1 MSTSQQLFEITKR
14 KLNIRFDKE
23 LAEMLGITKSALSQK
38 QKRGDF
44 PFFEIRQ
51 LLQSKGLDVSWL
63 KSHEESMQKEL
74 YQDGP
79 EARLRDKDQII
90 QIQQDYINDL
100 KKTIERM
107 EEEDKKKW
115 MPEIALN
122 RINQPQNYIN
132 QGA

>member
-14 KLNIRFDKE
+14 KLSIRFDRE

-44 PFFEIRQ
+44 PFLEIRQ

-63 KSHEESMQKEL
+63 KSHEEGMQKEL

-115 MPEIALN
+115 IPTKVPEL
-122 RINQPQNYIN
+122 INHPHNWVN
-132 QGA
+132 L

>member
-1 MSTSQQLFEITKR
+1 MSNSQQLFEITKR
-14 KLNIRFDKE
+14 KLNIRFDRE

-38 QKRGDF
+38 QKRRDF

-51 LLQSKGLDVSWL
+51 LLKIKGIDVSWL
-63 KSHEESMQKEL
+63 TEHEELMRVENPVEQ
-74 YQDGP
+74 
-79 EARLRDKDQII
+79 RLKDKDQII

-115 MPEIALN
+115 IPANAPQILN
-122 RINQPQNYIN
+122 RSQVETQL
-132 QGA
+132 GA